1 MGCLPA
7 SGARFDRTNVVLFVT
22 RRLLVSDECYQSKT
36 FRGLRSSFR
45 PFFLVSFTISHRNT
59 VFLKELKV
67 DGQIT
72 HYRKLHSLKASERCT
87 RRPLMS
93 LLSSR
98 PSEHNS
104 SHELQRV
111 RSINVVVVV
120 CRMPISIDN
129 ADTSSNRMDFSVSPI
144 FFVNSLHTAH

>member
-1 MGCLPA
+1 MTSVTKARRSEVFEVLFGPFSFYNLSSKHCILERIK
-7 SGARFDRTNVVLFVT
+7 SGRTNDSQQKTAQL
-22 RRLLVSDECYQSKT
+22 RR
-36 FRGLRSSFR
+36 
-45 PFFLVSFTISHRNT
+45 P
-59 VFLKELKV
+59 
-67 DGQIT
+67 
-72 HYRKLHSLKASERCT
+72 KASERCT

-104 SHELQRV
+104 SHELRRV

-144 FFVNSLHTAH
+144 FFVNSLHTAHQQQRT